1 MKTEIQ
7 LSQVKNKITGRYT
20 LSYNNNIID
29 IFIVFSAKGGRSAQL
44 ADKEMHPSEKM
55 MLEKYAKQQK
65 SNRDKSMRKKHNF
78 QSMKPGFIT

>member
-29 IFIVFSAKGGRSAQL
+29 IFIGFSAKGGRSAQL
-44 ADKEMHPSEKM
+44 ADKEMHPSE
-55 MLEKYAKQQK
+55 
-65 SNRDKSMRKKHNF
+65 N
-78 QSMKPGFIT
+78 